1 MDMKVSSPSAGSKK
15 RPPSRLQKRA
25 PASLQLEQGAAGA
38 GPGPAAGPAA
48 WRDGGAPIPL
58 LSPLVM
64 SPAVPVWEA
73 DQAGARRAADGPAVP
88 EGGGGGGG
96 GDQGGAGEQQPRGAA
111 RHGGSGERQS
121 PSHDSP
127 KSPVFAP
134 APTPASTP
142 VQGAGAGAGWF
153 HPALPTPVAEP
164 ASLVPLFKSQ
174 CAVEV
179 RNAQQ

>member
-25 PASLQLEQGAAGA
+25 PASLQLEQGAAGASAGA

-88 EGGGGGGG
+88 AGGGGG
-96 GDQGGAGEQQPRGAA
+96 GDQGGAGEEQPRGAA

-127 KSPVFAP
+127 KTPVFAP

-142 VQGAGAGAGWF
+142 VQGAGAGWF